1 MKGFAKDRLYMN
13 IETGELL
20 TYAEMIHEAEEMYD
34 FGDWTNALELW
45 DYYELTDIPA
55 SVKAITLIA

>member
-1 MKGFAKDRLYMN
+1 MFRTDLLYMN

-34 FGDWTNALELW
+34 FDDWTNALELW

-55 SVKAITLIA
+55 SAK